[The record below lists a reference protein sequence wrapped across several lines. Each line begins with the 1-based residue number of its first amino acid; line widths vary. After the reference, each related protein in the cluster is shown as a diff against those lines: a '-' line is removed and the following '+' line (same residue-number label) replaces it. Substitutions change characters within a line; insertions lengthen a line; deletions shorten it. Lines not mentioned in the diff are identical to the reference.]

1 MRYQYLALLGTLVLA
16 IMVMLLV
23 TVSVSSQEPLRTA
36 WGEPDLQ
43 GIWNNR
49 VVIPLER
56 AEEFG
61 TRGELTAEEIAE
73 IEQELVEIA
82 KGPGRDSQE
91 GRGTEVD
98 VARAYNEHWFG
109 DPSMTR
115 GTSTSMVVDPP
126 NGRIPPL
133 TAEAEEKIAIKRE
146 YRAALLQGT
155 SRGRPGPPSPL
166 RYEPSPDYNLDRL
179 NRSNG
184 PEDRSG
190 QERCFGNSLPILLQS
205 GTFGGVMRVVQS
217 PGVVGIYYDIGQG
230 QGFSRS
236 IPITGQP
243 PLPDHV
249 RLRHGDSRGHWEG
262 DTLVVEVTNF
272 TNKTNYRGSRAN
284 LHLIERYRRTDDTTL
299 SVEITVED
307 STTWTAPWTA
317 VQELKINSDQ
327 ANQVYEGGCHEGNY
341 GMTGMLASTRASE
354 KAFAE
359 GRGPDPAT
367 QDNAT
372 GGGGRRFRTR

>member
-1 MRYQYLALLGTLVLA
+1 MRHQYLALLATVALVV
-16 IMVMLLV
+16 MV
-23 TVSVSSQEPLRTA
+23 VSVVSVPVSSQEALRTPR
-36 WGEPDLQ
+36 GEPNLQ

-49 VVIPLER
+49 VVVPLER

-73 IEQELVEIA
+73 IEQELLDIA
-82 KGPGRDSQE
+82 QGAGRDSQE

-115 GTSTSMVVDPP
+115 GKATSMVVDPP

-133 TAEAEEKIAIKRE
+133 TPEAEEKIATKRE

-155 SRGRPGPPSPL
+155 ARGRPGPPSP
-166 RYEPSPDYNLDRL
+166 RRSEPSPDYNLDRL
-179 NRSNG
+179 NRSDG

-190 QERCFGNSLPILLQS
+190 QERCFGNSLPVLLQS

-236 IPITGQP
+236 IPITNRP
-243 PLPDHV
+243 ALPDHI
-249 RLRHGDSRGHWEG
+249 RLRHGDPRGHWEG

-272 TNKTNYRGSRAN
+272 TNKTNYRGS
-284 LHLIERYRRTDDTTL
+284 
-299 SVEITVED
+299 
-307 STTWTAPWTA
+307 
-317 VQELKINSDQ
+317 
-327 ANQVYEGGCHEGNY
+327 
-341 GMTGMLASTRASE
+341 
-354 KAFAE
+354 
-359 GRGPDPAT
+359 
-367 QDNAT
+367 
-372 GGGGRRFRTR
+372 